1 MNVGADAG
9 VGEEDGE
16 GFGEGGWAAGAV
28 GSDVAVSAAGAVGAI
43 GAVDAICA
51 DGSEGE
57 DWRAAAWG
65 AGVGIGRGS
74 RLEALLGGA
83 GLVVRMW

>member
-9 VGEEDGE
+9 VGEEDDE
-16 GFGEGGWAAGAV
+16 GFGEGGW
-28 GSDVAVSAAGAVGAI
+28 AAGAVGAI

-51 DGSEGE
+51 DGSVGG
-57 DWRAAAWG
+57 DCDAAAWG
-65 AGVGIGRGS
+65 GGVGIGRGS